1 MLQYSATKAAVVIL
15 ITLLGVIFA
24 APNLVSKDTLA
35 SLPPSLKTVFK
46 PLQLGLDLQG
56 GSYLLLEVDLNTVNK
71 EQLTNVEEQVR
82 GALREPRIAFRNLR
96 ASDDGVFVSITEPEQ
111 FKQAREVI
119 AKALPDLVIENLEDN
134 RLRIYISEKARRDR
148 EISALSQSI
157 EIVRRRVDEFGTSDP
172 SIQRQGRDRI
182 IVELPG
188 VSDPERI
195 KALIGQT
202 AKLNFHLLEPG
213 VSPLSDPRNIPPGT
227 MMLPGGKDDPQTYAV
242 RRRVEVSGERL
253 VDAQATFQE
262 GRPIVS
268 FRFDT
273 AGGRRFGAVT
283 AANVNQRLAIVLD
296 NKVISAPNIRS
307 PITGGSGIIEG
318 GFTVEG
324 AQDLALLLRAGALPA
339 PLLVLEER
347 TVGPGLGEDSIRDG
361 TLASIVGAALVII
374 FMVMAYFTFGVFA
387 VIALI
392 ANIILLFAVMTITG
406 SVLTLPGI
414 AGIVLALGMAVDA
427 NVLIYERMREEWQ
440 TGRSLLSSLTSGF
453 NQAFMTIFDSN
464 ITAFIAGV
472 LLFWLGAGPV
482 RGFAVTHI
490 IGLITSMFSAVMITR
505 MLVWMWFRFGNHK
518 SLPI

>member
-1 MLQYSATKAAVVIL
+1 MLQYSATKAAVVIA
-15 ITLLGVIFA
+15 ITLLGFIFA
-24 APNLVSKDTLA
+24 LPNVLSKDTLA
-35 SLPPSLKTVFK
+35 LLPPSTKKWFK

-71 EQLTNVEEQVR
+71 EQITNTEELVR

-96 ASDDGVFVSITEPEQ
+96 ASDDGVYVSITESEQ
-111 FKQAREVI
+111 LKAARDVI
-119 AKALPDLVIENLEDN
+119 VKATPGMTVESLDEN
-134 RLRIYISEKARRDR
+134 RIHVFITEKARRDR
-148 EISALSQSI
+148 EISALAQSI

-188 VSDPERI
+188 VSNPERI
-195 KALIGQT
+195 KQLIGQT

-213 VSPLSDPRNIPPGT
+213 VSPLTDPRNTPPGT
-227 MMLPGGKDDPQTYAV
+227 MMLPGGRDDPQTYAV

-262 GRPIVS
+262 GRPVVN

-273 AGGRRFGAVT
+273 VGGRRFGAVT
-283 AANVNQRLAIVLD
+283 SANVNQRLAIVLD
-296 NKVISAPNIRS
+296 NKVISAPNIKS

-318 GFTVEG
+318 GFSVEG

-347 TVGPGLGEDSIRDG
+347 TVGPGLGEDSIRAG
-361 TLASIVGAALVII
+361 TLASIVGAALVIV
-374 FMVMAYFTFGVFA
+374 FMIMAYFTFGVFA

-392 ANIILLFAVMTITG
+392 ANIVLLFAVLTITG

-453 NQAFMTIFDSN
+453 NQAFMTIADSN

-490 IGLITSMFSAVMITR
+490 VGLITSMFSAVMITR
-505 MLVWMWFRFGNHK
+505 LLVWTWFRFGNRK
-518 SLPI
+518 NLPI

>member
-1 MLQYSATKAAVVIL
+1 MLQYSASKVALVVAV
-15 ITLLGVIFA
+15 TLMGIIFA
-24 APNLVSKDTLA
+24 APNLFSKATLA
-35 SLPPSLKTVFK
+35 DLPTWAKSWFK
-46 PLQLGLDLQG
+46 PMQLGLDLQG
-56 GSYLLLEVDLNTVNK
+56 GSYLLLEVDLNAVYK
-71 EQLTNVEEQVR
+71 EQINNIEESVR
-82 GALREPRIAFRNLR
+82 ASLREPRIGFRNLR
-96 ASDDGVFVSITEPEQ
+96 AADDGVYVSITDAEQ
-111 FKQAREVI
+111 FKTARDLI
-119 AKALPDLVIENLEDN
+119 AKANPDSKIESLDEN
-134 RLRIYISEKARRDR
+134 RLRIYVDDKARRDR
-148 EISALSQSI
+148 EIAALSQSI

-202 AKLNFHLLEPG
+202 AKLNFHLIEPG
-213 VSPLSDPRNIPPGT
+213 VNALTDARSMPAGV
-227 MMLPGGKDDPQTYAV
+227 MMLPGTKDDPNMYPV

-262 GRPIVS
+262 GRPVVT

-283 AANVNQRLAIVLD
+283 AANVNNRLAIVLD
-296 NKVISAPNIRS
+296 NKVISAPNIKS
-307 PITGGSGIIEG
+307 PITGGNGYIEG
-318 GFTVEG
+318 GFSVQG

-361 TLASIVGAALVII
+361 TLASVVGAALVII
-374 FMVMAYFTFGVFA
+374 FMVLAYFTFGIFA
-387 VIALI
+387 VVALV
-392 ANIILLFAVMTITG
+392 ANIILLFAILSITG

-453 NQAFMTIFDSN
+453 NQAFMTIADSN

-472 LLFWLGAGPV
+472 LLFFLGAGPV

-490 IGLITSMFSAVMITR
+490 VGLITSMFSAVMITR
-505 MLVWMWFRFGNHK
+505 MLVWFWFRYSNRK

>member
-1 MLQYSATKAAVVIL
+1 MLQYSASKAAIVIA
-15 ITLLGVIFA
+15 ITLLGFVFA
-24 APNLVSKDTLA
+24 LPNVLSKATLA
-35 SLPPSLKTVFK
+35 SLPPSMKSWFK

-56 GSYLLLEVDLNTVNK
+56 GSYLLLEVDLNTVYK
-71 EQLTNVEEQVR
+71 ELITNTEELVR

-96 ASDDGVFVSITEPEQ
+96 AAEDGVYVSISEPDQ
-111 FKQAREVI
+111 FKTARDAIV
-119 AKALPDLVIENLEDN
+119 KATPGMTVESLDEN
-134 RLRIYISEKARRDR
+134 RIRVFITDKVRRDR
-148 EISALSQSI
+148 EISALAQSI

-188 VSDPERI
+188 VSNPERI
-195 KALIGQT
+195 KQLIGQT

-213 VSPLSDPRNIPPGT
+213 VSPLTDPRNTPPGT
-227 MMLPGGKDDPQTYAV
+227 MMLQGGRDDPQTYAV

-253 VDAQATFQE
+253 IDAQATFQE
-262 GRPIVS
+262 GRPVVN

-283 AANVNQRLAIVLD
+283 SANVNQRLAIVLD
-296 NKVISAPNIRS
+296 NKVISAPNIKS

-318 GFTVEG
+318 GFSVEG

-347 TVGPGLGEDSIRDG
+347 TGGPGLGEDSIRAG
-361 TLASIVGAALVII
+361 TLASVVGAALVIV
-374 FMVMAYFTFGVFA
+374 FMIMAYFTFGVFA

-392 ANIILLFAVMTITG
+392 ANIVLLFAVLTITG

-440 TGRSLLSSLTSGF
+440 TGRTLLSSLTSGF
-453 NQAFMTIFDSN
+453 NQAFMTIADSN

-490 IGLITSMFSAVMITR
+490 VGQIGRASCRERV
-505 MLVWMWFRFGNHK
+505 
-518 SLPI
+518 